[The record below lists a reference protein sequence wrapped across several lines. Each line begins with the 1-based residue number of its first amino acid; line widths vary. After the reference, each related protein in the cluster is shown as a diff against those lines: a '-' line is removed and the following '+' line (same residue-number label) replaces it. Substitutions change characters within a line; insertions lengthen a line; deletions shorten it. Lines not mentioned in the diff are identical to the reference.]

1 MRPLIKQIE
10 IFSRILTIHF
20 NCKYF
25 SIYTRDLLGGLL
37 GTTKQQQYNSF
48 FFSKYTYQA
57 FYKTLQTT
65 KMNYGKR

>member
-1 MRPLIKQIE
+1 MRPLIKQID

-48 FFSKYTYQA
+48 FSVNILTKHFIKH
-57 FYKTLQTT
+57 YKQQ
-65 KMNYGKR
+65 K